1 MKVLEKNYVL
11 TYTKINQVI
20 YLRNNVSQCEKLY
33 AVKICRKV

>member
-1 MKVLEKNYVL
+1 MKVLEKKYVL
-11 TYTKINQVI
+11 TYTINQVI